1 MTDVEYHRSRYDVPK
16 AKGFM
21 GVSYPVLIV
30 CLLVVSILFAL
41 LIFFLQ
47 QSKFK
52 LKEFNYVDESVEVE
66 LVEPVPPPPPVNIT
80 PTKKE
85 DRVEYTGPP
94 VNIPGP
100 PPPPAPPAP
109 VRPSTITNVQ
119 WARQP
124 RPTADD
130 FPARALE
137 REISGSATVECTAR
151 SNGSPANCQV
161 ISEEPAGMGFG
172 RAAVRVVQRGQL
184 SPRTV
189 DGAAQDAT
197 FRVRVPFNLG

>member
-16 AKGFM
+16 ATGFM